1 MKKGTKLAAL
11 LLGLALVIPACN
23 LPNANGNTS
32 KEAAPS
38 SEEAHTSE
46 SDSQPADTSEATVNY
61 TVTISNKE
69 ALQAEWFVGDL
80 SRKVEIAV
88 EPKAN
93 VTQLVRD
100 GVIQITSSNPQ
111 ILAVDGQMASPVA
124 AGQATIKVKAG
135 ESEDTVDLTLK
146 AQQTVQ
152 EKYGVAHAGTAE
164 DPFDNEDACK
174 VAKHANYNNEDF
186 YVRGVVERFYYAP
199 GSQANGRVAYYLVP
213 AQEGGEQFEVFG
225 VFKDEKQTIPLTYD
239 DIWVGGTATAHGK
252 FTVYN
257 NTQAETTS
265 AVFVSCTGEKPHDPV
280 TLEKTF
286 AETLAL
292 GAALKDGSDSYDY
305 IKFQGYVTKKEGN
318 NYFLTATKGEEL
330 VTATSDEAHG
340 SREYYSNAIELY
352 NAGTVAELKA
362 KLLDG
367 AKVEVTMVVKN
378 YHGTVEN
385 GNNLTDAAVTVI
397 EAGQE
402 WAIPTIQKTVTE
414 AITVINAL
422 EDGKTTTD
430 VYEIEGYIVKV
441 TTAWSADNK
450 NLSFTLGEN
459 ASATSVLTVFRSAA
473 ASGTDGSALKAGD
486 KVKVVGQLQKYVK
499 NDSMTPEVVSA
510 ETTLLEAAAEPEF
523 TDVTDVDAVATVK
536 TVSEIKAMTAADNTI
551 IAKVTGVAEN
561 NYGQAR
567 YGNFY
572 LVDPASGAAI
582 VIYGGYT
589 DATFQQAKDG
599 AYSTKTKTTAITSA
613 IIGHT
618 VTVYGTVGAYNNV
631 GQLVDA
637 KVVAGDAYTGNVAA
651 SVAVNDEAMGSAEL
665 SATTAAYGSDITI
678 NITPASGYAVKKV
691 EVQRASTKETIEAA
705 SGVYKFKAQAKNEV
719 LVTFESSV
727 KELHYAAATNFEN
740 GEKYVIGVKKDSD
753 QYMLSATVGVI
764 AASPAAT
771 KIGDLKDLALADA
784 WTATVT
790 EVDGVN
796 QVVLSAVVGG
806 KTVYLNCS
814 DKSTGVSIA
823 ETASGYW
830 VLTNN
835 SGTLTMS
842 HSSTSRMLA
851 GYVPSGQTDVQDF
864 RAYTSGNTN
873 VVLYKYSAT
882 AIAE

>member
-11 LLGLALVIPACN
+11 LLGLVLVIPACN
-23 LPNANGNTS
+23 APTGNNSS
-32 KEAAPS
+32 KETEAPS
-38 SEEAHTSE
+38 SQVDGGS
-46 SDSQPADTSEATVNY
+46 SDTTAY
-61 TVTISNKE
+61 TVSISNKTE
-69 ALQAEWFVGDL
+69 LGAEWFVGDP

-93 VTQLVRD
+93 VAQLIKD
-100 GVIQITSSNPQ
+100 GVIEISTSSAEVLS
-111 ILAVDGQMASPVA
+111 ISGQMATPVA
-124 AGQATIKVKAG
+124 AGQATVKVKAG
-135 ESEDTVDLTLK
+135 ASEDTVDLTIL

-152 EKYGVAHAGTAE
+152 EKYGVEHAGTAE
-164 DPFDNEDACK
+164 DPFNNEEACK
-174 VAKHANYNNEDF
+174 VAKSDKYNSEDF
-186 YVRGVVERFYYAP
+186 YVKGIVDRFYYAP
-199 GSQANGRVAYYLVP
+199 GSQTNGRVAYYLTP

-225 VFKDEKQTIPLTYD
+225 VFKDKEQKVPLTYD
-239 DIWVGGTATAHGK
+239 DIWVGGLATAHGQ

-257 NTQAETTS
+257 GTQAETTS
-265 AVFVSCTGEKPHDPV
+265 AIFVSCEGEKPHDPV

-305 IKFQGYVTKKEGN
+305 IKFQGYVSAKSGN

-402 WAIPTIQKTVTE
+402 WAIPTIKKTVTE
-414 AITVINAL
+414 AIAVINAL

-459 ASATSVLTVFRSAA
+459 ASATSALTVFRSAA
-473 ASGTDGSALKAGD
+473 ATGTDGSALKAGD

-499 NDSMTPEVVSA
+499 NDNMTPEVVSA

-536 TVSEIKAMTAADNTI
+536 TVSEIKAMTAANNTI

-561 NYGQAR
+561 NYGQAK

-618 VTVYGTVGAYNNV
+618 VTVYGTVGAYNSV

-651 SVAVNDEAMGSAEL
+651 TVAANDETMGTAVL
-665 SATTAAYGSDITI
+665 SAASAAYGADLVV
-678 NITPASGYAVKKV
+678 TPTANSGYEVEKV
-691 EVQRASTKETIEAA
+691 EVQRASKKDTLTAESDGT
-705 SGVYKFKAQAKNEV
+705 YKFKAQIKNEV
-719 LVTFESSV
+719 LVTFKAISSGGEETGTTV
-727 KELHYAAATNFEN
+727 TFTAGTDKGTQTGGTNDSVSKGGVTLNAEASPLGNDDNYRIYKGKKLTISLTDASKKITKIVFTCTANGTTKYGPGCFAAQDGYTFEASGPTGTWEGN
-740 GEKYVIGVKKDSD
+740 
-753 QYMLSATVGVI
+753 
-764 AASPAAT
+764 AASVVFT
-771 KIGDLKDLALADA
+771 AD
-784 WTATVT
+784 T
-790 EVDGVN
+790 N
-796 QVVLSAVVGG
+796 QVRMTSIVV
-806 KTVYLNCS
+806 TF
-814 DKSTGVSIA
+814 A
-823 ETASGYW
+823 
-830 VLTNN
+830 
-835 SGTLTMS
+835 
-842 HSSTSRMLA
+842 
-851 GYVPSGQTDVQDF
+851 
-864 RAYTSGNTN
+864 
-873 VVLYKYSAT
+873 
-882 AIAE
+882 